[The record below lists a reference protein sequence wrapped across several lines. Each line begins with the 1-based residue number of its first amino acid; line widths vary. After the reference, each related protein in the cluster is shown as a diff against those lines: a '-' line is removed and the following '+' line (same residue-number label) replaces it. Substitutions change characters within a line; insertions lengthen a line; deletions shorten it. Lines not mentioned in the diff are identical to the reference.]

1 MSTLE
6 EQLGGKDRRD
16 VWRQFPWW
24 LVIIVSFLIYLLF
37 QTIFNEE
44 YTAAFNFI
52 KGEVGSLEFLLE
64 GEFLDTIGKGISL
77 TLFITLATFLI
88 SIVLGLIAGLG
99 RVSKNVVVRNIAI
112 TYVELVRGLPVLV
125 LIFTFAFVVVPEV
138 STRMGIDNQ
147 SIPGTWRGI
156 IALAFFYGAF
166 MGEIFRAGI
175 ESIPSG
181 QHEAARSLGMSAGQS
196 MRHIILPQ
204 AIRNILPALGN
215 DFIAILKDSS
225 LLSVLAVREI
235 TQQARLYA
243 GSTFRFRETYLVLT
257 FLYLSM
263 TVILSLIL
271 QWYGRRLKTD
281 ER

>member
-6 EQLGGKDRRD
+6 EQLGGKDRRG

-24 LVIIVSFLIYLLF
+24 LVAILIFLVIMLVLII
-37 QTIFNEE
+37 TNEE
-44 YTAAFNFI
+44 YGAAFNFI
-52 KGEVGSLEFLLE
+52 IGEVGEFKFLFD
-64 GEFLDTIGKGISL
+64 GEFLAFIGKGISV
-77 TLFITLATFLI
+77 TLFITFVSFLI
-88 SIVLGLIAGLG
+88 AIVLGLLAGLG
-99 RVSKNVVVRNIAI
+99 RVSKNTVLRNIAI
-112 TYVELVRGLPVLV
+112 TYVELVRGLPILV

-138 STRMGIDNQ
+138 STAVGVNNQ
-147 SIPGTWRGI
+147 AIPGTWRGI

-175 ESIPSG
+175 ESISSG
-181 QHEAARSLGMSAGQS
+181 QHEAARSLGMTVWQS
-196 MRHIILPQ
+196 MRYIILPQ

-235 TQQARLYA
+235 TQQARLYS

-263 TVILSLIL
+263 TIVLSLLL

>member
-1 MSTLE
+1 MATLE
-6 EQLGGKDRRD
+6 EELSGKNRQGI
-16 VWRQFPWW
+16 WRQFPWW
-24 LVIIVSFLIYLLF
+24 LVAILIFLVLLLFLII
-37 QTIFNEE
+37 TNDE
-44 YTAAFNFI
+44 YGSAFKFVI
-52 KGEVGSLEFLLE
+52 GSPGSFSSLLE
-64 GEFLDTIGKGISL
+64 GEFLEVIGRGISL
-77 TLFITLATFLI
+77 TLFITVTSFI
-88 SIVLGLIAGLG
+88 VSIILGLLAGLG
-99 RVSKNVVVRNIAI
+99 RVSKNNLIRNLAI
-112 TYVELVRGLPVLV
+112 TYVELVRGLPILV

-138 STRMGIDNQ
+138 SSAVGFDNQ
-147 SIPGTWRGI
+147 SIPGEWRGI
-156 IALAFFYGAF
+156 VALAFFYGAF

-181 QHEAARSLGMSAGQS
+181 QNEAARSLGMSSRQA
-196 MRHIILPQ
+196 MRHVILPQ

-235 TQQARLYA
+235 TQQARLYS

-263 TVILSLIL
+263 TVALSLLL
-271 QWYGRRLKTD
+271 QWYGRRIKTN

>member
-1 MSTLE
+1 MATLE
-6 EQLGGKDRRD
+6 EELSGKNRQGI
-16 VWRQFPWW
+16 WRQFPWW
-24 LVIIVSFLIYLLF
+24 LVVILIFLVILLFLII
-37 QTIFNEE
+37 TNEE
-44 YTAAFNFI
+44 YGSAFKFVI
-52 KGEVGSLEFLLE
+52 GSPGSFESLLE
-64 GEFLDTIGKGISL
+64 GEFLEVIGRGISL
-77 TLFITLATFLI
+77 TLFITFTSFFF
-88 SIVLGLIAGLG
+88 SIILGLLAGLG
-99 RVSKNVVVRNIAI
+99 RVSKNNLVRNLAI
-112 TYVELVRGLPVLV
+112 TYVELVRGLPILV

-138 STRMGIDNQ
+138 SSAVGFNNQ
-147 SIPGTWRGI
+147 SIPGEWRGI
-156 IALAFFYGAF
+156 VALAFFYGAF

-181 QHEAARSLGMSAGQS
+181 QNEAARSLGMSSQQA
-196 MRHIILPQ
+196 MRHVILPQ

-235 TQQARLYA
+235 TQQARLYS

-263 TVILSLIL
+263 TVALSLLL
-271 QWYGRRLKTD
+271 QWYGRRLKTN